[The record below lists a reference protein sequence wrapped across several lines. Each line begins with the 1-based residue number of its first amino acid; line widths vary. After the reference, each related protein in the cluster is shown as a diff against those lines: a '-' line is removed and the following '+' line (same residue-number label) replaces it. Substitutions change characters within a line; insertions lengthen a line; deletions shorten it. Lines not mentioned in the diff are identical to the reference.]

1 MRWVLANKG
10 GRTSHAAV
18 AARQMNKVCIV
29 GCRAITINFKERSC
43 TIDKNVLAEGNY
55 ITLDGNTG
63 AVYDG
68 KVDVIVEKPTSL
80 IKVIEGW
87 NKIVRPL
94 RFELH
99 LMLPLLN
106 FYFFHIYLVS

>member
-29 GCRAITINFKERSC
+29 GCRAITINFNERSC